1 MTVKEKAINIAIG
14 TYLSEWEGDAV
25 DVFNKMMEE
34 ESSVNFSDIDYAMV
48 WEPFEY
54 ESVESVACYMNIL
67 VENIVESLREKGD
80 VQGHESIQY
89 LAPSDQLNLQSDQN
103 IIPEIPVL
111 QWRAESK
118 WFLLNFDH

>member
-67 VENIVESLREKGD
+67 VENIVESF
-80 VQGHESIQY
+80 I
-89 LAPSDQLNLQSDQN
+89 
-103 IIPEIPVL
+103 
-111 QWRAESK
+111 
-118 WFLLNFDH
+118 